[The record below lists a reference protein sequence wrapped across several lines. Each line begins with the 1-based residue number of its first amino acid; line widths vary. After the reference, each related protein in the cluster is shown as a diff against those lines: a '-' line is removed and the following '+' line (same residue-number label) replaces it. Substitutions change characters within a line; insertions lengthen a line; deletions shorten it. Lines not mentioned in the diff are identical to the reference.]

1 MITIEKR
8 VSITIGD
15 DDYEVLKTICG
26 LAEINLRVNKVA
38 RDGTNAESVGLSK
51 EEVIE
56 AWDLITKIY
65 EE

>member
-1 MITIEKR
+1 
-8 VSITIGD
+8 
-15 DDYEVLKTICG
+15 
-26 LAEINLRVNKVA
+26 VNKVA